1 LIAFSG
7 ANTLGF
13 NMLRVELTFIGS
25 VCFMVLG
32 LLNSAIVKAEDIGSI
47 TKTSESAILRNPGTP
62 RVGAKDPEVILV
74 EYFDYN
80 CPFCKKLNPGLRAL
94 LKADP
99 KVALVYKDW
108 PILSDVSAYAAG
120 LALAASWQGKYLA
133 AHDALMDATRLAS
146 NEQVDSL
153 LRDAG
158 LDMDVLEKDRA
169 AHEAKIGAL
178 LQRNDS
184 EARGMSIR
192 GTPGLLVGRH
202 IINGVYDV
210 AGLEQAVDSA
220 RRDSAR

>member
-1 LIAFSG
+1 
-7 ANTLGF
+7 
-13 NMLRVELTFIGS
+13 MQRVELTLNGGL
-25 VCFMVLG
+25 CFLVLS
-32 LLNSAIVKAEDIGSI
+32 LLNAAIVTAEDIGSI
-47 TKTSESAILRNPGTP
+47 TKSAESAILRSPGTP
-62 RVGAKDPEVILV
+62 RIGANDPEVVLV

-80 CPFCKKLNPGLRAL
+80 CPFCKKLNPGLQAL
-94 LKADP
+94 LKANL

-133 AHDALMDATRLAS
+133 AHDTLMGATRLSS

-158 LDMDVLEKDRA
+158 LDMDVLKKDRA
-169 AHEAKIGAL
+169 AHEAEIRAL
-178 LQRNDS
+178 LKRNDS
-184 EARGMSIR
+184 EARGMGMR

-210 AGLEQAVDSA
+210 AGLEQAVDNA
-220 RRDSAR
+220 RRDSTR